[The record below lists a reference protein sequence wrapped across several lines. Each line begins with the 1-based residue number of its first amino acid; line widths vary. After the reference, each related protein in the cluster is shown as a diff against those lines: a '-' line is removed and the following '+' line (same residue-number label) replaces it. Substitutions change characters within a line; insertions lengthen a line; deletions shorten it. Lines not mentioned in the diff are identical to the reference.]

1 MIDIITYIIIGIG
14 LSIDAFIVSISYGT
28 VISKYKEK
36 ILLVFT
42 IGILHFIMPL
52 LGSVIANI
60 IDDILIINTKYIV
73 IAIFIVLLIGML
85 KNDNQSIIN
94 IASMLSIF
102 LLGIAV
108 SMDSL
113 SVGIALTLSESK
125 IIPAALTFSII
136 STIITFFGIKI
147 SSYITQKY
155 NNRAKILGI
164 ILILIVILKYLI
176 CTS

>member
-60 IDDILIINTKYIV
+60 INDILIINTKYIV

-85 KNDNQSIIN
+85 KKDNQSIIN

-113 SVGIALTLSESK
+113 SVGIALTL
-125 IIPAALTFSII
+125 
-136 STIITFFGIKI
+136 
-147 SSYITQKY
+147 
-155 NNRAKILGI
+155 
-164 ILILIVILKYLI
+164 
-176 CTS
+176 